1 VAGVQFLCYYPV
13 KENRRRRRK
22 NMLRVGTQAMLWKG
36 QRVESSICI
45 VFQAYY
51 LFFENLMNIRF
62 K

>member
-1 VAGVQFLCYYPV
+1 
-13 KENRRRRRK
+13 
-22 NMLRVGTQAMLWKG
+22 MLRVGTQAMLWKG